1 MANTSKA
8 AANTPYRF
16 VSFIRDSSRAQALD
30 IICFTLTL
38 VPACVNA
45 KSRRGCRGCLQL
57 PDGPFEPPPPGS
69 MVGVGLFFR
78 GAFPPGR
85 ALPPPEPE
93 RAHKLPTSRPLLH
106 SPSTPH

>member
-45 KSRRGCRGCLQL
+45 KSRRDCCECFQLQ
-57 PDGPFEPPPPGS
+57 DGPFEARAPGLIA
-69 MVGVGLFFR
+69 GVGLFF
-78 GAFPPGR
+78 AADFPTRECGS
-85 ALPPPEPE
+85 
-93 RAHKLPTSRPLLH
+93 SRETRRRRKD
-106 SPSTPH
+106 TPFAPFTRTR

>member
-45 KSRRGCRGCLQL
+45 KSRRDCRECLQL
-57 PDGPFEPPPPGS
+57 QDGPFETPAQGS
-69 MVGVGLFFR
+69 MGGGGFFFLAPFYPG
-78 GAFPPGR
+78 GALSPPK
-85 ALPPPEPE
+85 AAA
-93 RAHKLPTSRPLLH
+93 AHKRIARA
-106 SPSTPH
+106 PS